1 MNETATEK
9 STVELP
15 EVFTLASVTELKTT
29 LDASITN
36 NDVIHVDASKVER
49 VDGVALQLLF
59 HSSRLL
65 VKKPDD
71 FVLLQPSE
79 ILQDALKVMGMEG
92 LLGAD
97 NSQDNAHTDADTK
110 SASTIESSQA

>member
-29 LDASITN
+29 LDASITK

-65 VKKPDD
+65 VKNPDD

-79 ILQDALKVMGMEG
+79 VLQDALKVMGMDA

-97 NSQDNAHTDADTK
+97 SSQDKDHTVTE
-110 SASTIESSQA
+110 SGSTTESSQA

>member
-1 MNETATEK
+1 MSETVLEK

-15 EVFTLASVTELKTT
+15 EVFTLASVAELKTA
-29 LDASITN
+29 LDASIAN
-36 NDVIHVDASKVER
+36 NDVVHVNASKVER
-49 VDGVALQLLF
+49 VDGAALQLLF

-65 VKKPDD
+65 VKNPDD

-79 ILQDALKVMGMEG
+79 VLQDALKVMGMDA

-97 NSQDNAHTDADTK
+97 SSQDNAQTDANAE
-110 SASTIESSQA
+110 SGSTTESSQA